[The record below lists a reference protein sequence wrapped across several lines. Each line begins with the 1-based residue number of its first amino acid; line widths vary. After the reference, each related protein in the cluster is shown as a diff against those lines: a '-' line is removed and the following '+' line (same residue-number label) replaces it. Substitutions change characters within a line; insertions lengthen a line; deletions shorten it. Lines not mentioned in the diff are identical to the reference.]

1 MKCRSCGGSLGKRK
15 VCHPSGFRRELETYA
30 ESDKNRLLR
39 RTAEKQHSHTAEMI
53 AKPKGSIGAPGF
65 NLITEMKLD
74 KKNPKDKELY
84 NDILVSY
91 TRYIYNGY

>member
-1 MKCRSCGGSLGKRK
+1 
-15 VCHPSGFRRELETYA
+15 
-30 ESDKNRLLR
+30 
-39 RTAEKQHSHTAEMI
+39 MI